1 MPRKTDTAAATR
13 VTLTRDRVL
22 GTAVGFADEQGLAS
36 LTMRKLGEALGVEAM
51 SLYNHVANK
60 DELLDGMIDLVFSE
74 IELPEQGVD
83 WKTAM
88 RRRAQSCRQAL
99 SRHRWAIGLM
109 ETRTTPG
116 PANLRQHD
124 AVIGC
129 LLDAGFTIRLTAHA
143 FAALDSY
150 IYGFALQEA
159 TLPFDKGSDT
169 AELAQSIMS
178 DMEPGEYPHLT
189 RLAVEHVLQPG
200 YEFGDEFDFGLELL
214 LDGLERAHEAD
225 GPVV

>member
-1 MPRKTDTAAATR
+1 MSGTTKTRKTTR
-13 VTLTRDRVL
+13 HPLSRERVL
-22 GTAVGFADEQGLAS
+22 ESAVAFADEHGLAA
-36 LTMRKLGEALGVEAM
+36 LTMRKLGQILGVEAM

-60 DELLDGMIDLVFSE
+60 DQLLDGMIDLVFGE
-74 IELPEQGVD
+74 IELPEPGVD

-88 RRRAQSCRQAL
+88 RRRAVSCRRAL

-116 PANLRQHD
+116 GANLRQHD

-129 LLDAGFTIRLTAHA
+129 LLEAGFTIELTAHA

-159 TLPFDKGSDT
+159 TLPFENGEET
-169 AELAQSIMS
+169 AELAESIMG
-178 DMEPGEYPHLT
+178 DMAPGEYPHLT
-189 RLAVEHVLQPG
+189 RLAMEHVLQPG
-200 YEFGDEFDFGLELL
+200 YDFADEFDFGLELL
-214 LDGLERAHEAD
+214 LDGLERAHQTN
-225 GPVV
+225 

>member
-1 MPRKTDTAAATR
+1 MARSTKNTKPVR
-13 VTLTRDRVL
+13 VPLSRDRVL
-22 GTAVGFADEQGLAS
+22 HTAVDFADEHGLAA
-36 LTMRKLGEALGVEAM
+36 LTMRKLGDLLGVEAM

-60 DELLDGMIDLVFSE
+60 DQLLDGMIDLVFGE
-74 IELPEQGVD
+74 IELPEDGVD

-88 RRRAQSCRQAL
+88 RRRAESCRHAL
-99 SRHRWAIGLM
+99 ARHRWAIGLM

-116 PANLRQHD
+116 AANLRQHD

-129 LLDAGFTIRLTAHA
+129 LLTAGFTIELTAHA

-159 TLPFDKGSDT
+159 TLPFETGEGT
-169 AELAQSIMS
+169 AELAESIMS
-178 DMEPGEYPHLT
+178 DMAPGEYPHLT

-200 YEFGDEFDFGLELL
+200 YAFADEFDFGLELL
-214 LDGLERAHEAD
+214 LDGLERAHHERW
-225 GPVV
+225 